1 MTLCTQP
8 TPWPGLA
15 FVHNSSWARVICS
28 WWAVQFNWRFTWW
41 GKIWGLLG
49 FPRGKGSV
57 QCVVTGILFG
67 MCVMCCVVDS
77 IRDSCCGVTCPTKFV
92 CDCNGDSIQ
101 SQCDVCYSCW
111 YLHTTLKD
119 PLRLRLQ
126 GLLQLCSHWFPV
138 EFVNRLHCDN
148 RYSIHTWPTPLQP
161 SLWPGTKG
169 VSIQSTLW
177 FSARARGLCWGKG
190 LGWGMSGN
198 SDIQCRMQLIHEE
211 IAFELGEEEGTFI

>member
-138 EFVNRLHCDN
+138 DLHW
-148 RYSIHTWPTPLQP
+148 YPIELSLASLQ
-161 SLWPGTKG
+161 
-169 VSIQSTLW
+169 
-177 FSARARGLCWGKG
+177 SARPVQWVGQQEWMA
-190 LGWGMSGN
+190 N
-198 SDIQCRMQLIHEE
+198 
-211 IAFELGEEEGTFI
+211 EEEVWRRRYLDW